1 MLKKVLTYPKV
12 AMKFAKGFCS
22 FRKKEYDLSFVYEPD
37 DNLWY
42 IDMSWPGD
50 RYNLAMVAG
59 ADKLLDY
66 LSGNDRTQGKRVKNG
81 ARILVRPSQKPM
93 PEMMEEGYFECVQ
106 QFAKTFGGA
115 TYKVNGLPDF
125 TREIWICPV
134 TLTVLGHYPK
144 YIYIKQISHME

>member
-93 PEMMEEGYFECVQ
+93 PEMIGKGYFECVQ

-115 TYKVNGLPDF
+115 TYKVNGLSDF

-144 YIYIKQISHME
+144 YIYIKQTSHME